1 MEDSEIMGGRPRKP
15 TAVKKLQG
23 TLQPCRTNELEPM
36 PSHAL
41 KSVAV
46 PDYLSDK
53 AKEIW
58 LFAIEQAPEAMLT
71 GLDFSVMAQWA
82 DTMAKIIECEEVL
95 QREGMYIEDTK
106 TGLSKPHPMAKF
118 QDSLKYTLRIYLTE
132 LGFTPASRS
141 KVNMQPKAKD
151 DNEFLNL

>member
-1 MEDSEIMGGRPRKP
+1 
-15 TAVKKLQG
+15 
-23 TLQPCRTNELEPM
+23 
-36 PSHAL
+36 
-41 KSVAV
+41 
-46 PDYLSDK
+46 
-53 AKEIW
+53 
-58 LFAIEQAPEAMLT
+58 
-71 GLDFSVMAQWA
+71 
-82 DTMAKIIECEEVL
+82 MAKIIECEEVL

>member
-1 MEDSEIMGGRPRKP
+1 MGGRPRKP

-71 GLDFSVMAQWA
+71 GLDFSVMAQ
-82 DTMAKIIECEEVL
+82 
-95 QREGMYIEDTK
+95 
-106 TGLSKPHPMAKF
+106 
-118 QDSLKYTLRIYLTE
+118 
-132 LGFTPASRS
+132 
-141 KVNMQPKAKD
+141 
-151 DNEFLNL
+151 